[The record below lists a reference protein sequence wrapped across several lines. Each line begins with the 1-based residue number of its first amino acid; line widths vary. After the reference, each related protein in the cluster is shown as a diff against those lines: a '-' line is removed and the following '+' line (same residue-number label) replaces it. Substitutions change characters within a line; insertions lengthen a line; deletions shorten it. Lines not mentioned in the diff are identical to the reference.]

1 MGEDSAEAAEA
12 LSGVRA
18 TLEQLQAKVDASAA
32 AGGGGGGGGGQP
44 DEAIKEMLAELLA
57 KQPAQQYADE
67 AALYKLDELHR
78 AMMHTSAQV
87 AELAHR
93 QDAAFHIHAQQMATL
108 GGKMDQLL
116 TGENE
121 QIFRY
126 FMLTPKPSKGYM
138 GKALSAMKPKNWLSK
153 PMLLVPLY
161 MDGSG
166 QLRAAPVQNRHKGF
180 KVSSPRAF
188 VRKHPRMVQ
197 LGMLAVKVGIKAGL
211 AVVGV
216 NFPAATLDCIAPN
229 LDALTTS
236 ILAMGAEVLA
246 ECVVDEEGEL
256 QEGVAE
262 MVDGLGEPQAQLD
275 DCLDNEKFKELSKL
289 EYDNFKAWMDKE
301 HPGWP
306 AECGLQSVINPAT
319 GKLEW
324 LPME

>member
-1 MGEDSAEAAEA
+1 MW
-12 LSGVRA
+12 
-18 TLEQLQAKVDASAA
+18 Q
-32 AGGGGGGGGGQP
+32 
-44 DEAIKEMLAELLA
+44 
-57 KQPAQQYADE
+57 
-67 AALYKLDELHR
+67 
-78 AMMHTSAQV
+78 
-87 AELAHR
+87 
-93 QDAAFHIHAQQMATL
+93 
-108 GGKMDQLL
+108 
-116 TGENE
+116 
-121 QIFRY
+121 
-126 FMLTPKPSKGYM
+126 
-138 GKALSAMKPKNWLSK
+138 
-153 PMLLVPLY
+153 
-161 MDGSG
+161 
-166 QLRAAPVQNRHKGF
+166 
-180 KVSSPRAF
+180 VSSPRAF

-216 NFPAATLDCIAPN
+216 NFPAETLDCIAPN

-246 ECVVDEEGEL
+246 DCIVDEEGEL
-256 QEGVAE
+256 QEDVEE